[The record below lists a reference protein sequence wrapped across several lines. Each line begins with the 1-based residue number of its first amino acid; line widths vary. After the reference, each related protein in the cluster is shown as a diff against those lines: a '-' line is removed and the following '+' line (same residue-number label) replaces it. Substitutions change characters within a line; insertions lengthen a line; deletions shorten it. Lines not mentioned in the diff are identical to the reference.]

1 MVGTGTDPC
10 LVIQQQSAGPEL
22 PFMHGLE
29 VQAIDY
35 CLALFRAP
43 VFALEWGSG
52 NSTLYFASKLPKGS
66 SWCAIE
72 HNREWA
78 EKVAKQLEESRRSD
92 ISLTYIPPQGG
103 WCEGQGDGDRFT
115 FGNYIDFPAT
125 LHRNFQI
132 IFVDGRARVDCMRAA
147 WPLLDENGVMILH
160 DAQRQAYDPGVP
172 ADCFAVRVT
181 NSREFLEGRPLS
193 VLFMSKSIALISQLA
208 RGLTALLPEFMLV
221 AYDDTAGLVGA
232 EKLQWADLAGRSAIR
247 LYAGDIPAGVA
258 GYDGLIGLSITKSDA
273 RHILHDITALP
284 FPLPDNSVDSFQA
297 EDVFEHIPY
306 EKLAALVD
314 EIFRVLKPGGT
325 FRLSVPDYGCDVLRE
340 RSVKDAAGRLVF
352 DPGGGGTPVAP
363 GHLWFPRLANV
374 EALLEQTVFAR
385 LGRIEYLQYW
395 QRDEATFVVQPI
407 DYTKGYVQRT
417 PDHDLRVQHP
427 YRPLS
432 LVVDLVKGGIQARED
447 NHTELPV
454 HFFTI
459 VLNGEPFIRH
469 HLETFTQLPFNWH
482 WHVIE
487 GVAEHKHDTA
497 WTLAYGG
504 RITDSLHTNG
514 LSNDGTT
521 AYLDEIAAAYPQQ
534 VTVYRKPGGML
545 WDGKLEMVLAPL
557 KNITQESLLWQ
568 VDVDEF
574 WSAEQLITTRRLFL
588 EQPERTAAFYWCY
601 FFVGPD
607 KVVSTRN
614 CYSQNPA
621 YEWLRTWRFRPGMR
635 WGAHSPPILLEEDRQ
650 GNVRDVGKCNPFL
663 HHETEQAGLVFYHY
677 AYTLETQLR
686 FKEVYYGYTG
696 AVAGWQR
703 LQEAQT
709 FPVKLR
715 DYFAWV
721 SDDTQVDTVQ
731 HLAIPCFREFPWLTP
746 PAPRKKSG
754 LIVLVDGIFFQFRNT
769 GIARVWYSLLVQW
782 SLSDFAAS
790 IILLDRDGTAP
801 VIPNITTVTIPA
813 FHPLYM
819 EEDRQMLQRCCD
831 AAGADIFISTY
842 YTVPQAT
849 PSVFM
854 AHDMIPE
861 NTTFFDLNEPMWQLK
876 HYGIAHASAFI
887 AVSRNTAL
895 DLVRFHPPA
904 ADTLTIA
911 HNGIDTACFYQASPD
926 EIARFRCDYGVEKS
940 YFIYVGDRTGYKN
953 GWLFF
958 AGLSALPSRGD
969 YEVVCIGGNPTLE
982 PEFAALVPNV
992 RIQILALP
1000 DAQLRA
1006 AYSGAVAFVYPS
1018 LYEGFGLP
1026 ILEAMACDCPV
1037 ITCQTSS
1044 IPEVA
1049 GAAALYVE
1057 PGRPEQMAAAMQ
1069 QVQDEAIRRFLVHK
1083 GRQQI
1088 KKFSWTSMAETVRKV
1103 LEDTVA
1109 RLRP

>member
-10 LVIQQQSAGPEL
+10 QVSQQQSGGPEL
-22 PFMHGLE
+22 PFMHSLE

-35 CLALFRAP
+35 CLTLFHEP
-43 VFALEWGSG
+43 VSALEWGSG
-52 NSTLYFASKLPKGS
+52 NSTLYFSSKLPKGS
-66 SWCAIE
+66 SWCAVE
-72 HNREWA
+72 HNRAWA
-78 EKVAKQLEESRRSD
+78 EKVAKQLEESRRVE
-92 ISLTYIPPQGG
+92 ISLTYIPPQG
-103 WCEGQGDGDRFT
+103 WCEGQGDGDRST
-115 FGNYIDFPAT
+115 FGSYIDFPAT
-125 LHRNFQI
+125 LHRRFQV
-132 IFVDGRARVDCMRAA
+132 IFVDGRARVECMRAA
-147 WPLLDENGVMILH
+147 WPLLDESGVMILH
-160 DAQRQAYDPGVP
+160 DAQRQAYDPGIP
-172 ADCFAVRVT
+172 ADCFSVRMI
-181 NSREFLEGRPLS
+181 NPREYLEGNPLA
-193 VLFMSKSIALISQLA
+193 VLFMSKSPEVLKALVQGLRQRLPDYLLLELSAQLKDVQTD
-208 RGLTALLPEFMLV
+208 RSMPSDLMHRTA
-221 AYDDTAGLVGA
+221 AGFN
-232 EKLQWADLAGRSAIR
+232 KDSRSAEM
-247 LYAGDIPAGVA
+247 AD
-258 GYDGLIGLSITKSDA
+258 
-273 RHILHDITALP
+273 
-284 FPLPDNSVDSFQA
+284 
-297 EDVFEHIPY
+297 ED
-306 EKLAALVD
+306 L
-314 EIFRVLKPGGT
+314 
-325 FRLSVPDYGCDVLRE
+325 
-340 RSVKDAAGRLVF
+340 
-352 DPGGGGTPVAP
+352 
-363 GHLWFPRLANV
+363 
-374 EALLEQTVFAR
+374 
-385 LGRIEYLQYW
+385 
-395 QRDEATFVVQPI
+395 
-407 DYTKGYVQRT
+407 
-417 PDHDLRVQHP
+417 
-427 YRPLS
+427 
-432 LVVDLVKGGIQARED
+432 
-447 NHTELPV
+447 LPV

-469 HLETFTQLPFNWH
+469 HLETFTQLPFRWH
-482 WHVIE
+482 WHIIE

-504 RITDSLHTNG
+504 RITDSLHKNG

-534 VTVYRKPGGML
+534 VTIYRKPSGML
-545 WDGKLEMVLAPL
+545 WDGKLEMVQAPL
-557 KNITQESLLWQ
+557 KNITRESLLWQ

-574 WSAEQLITTRRLFL
+574 WSAEQVSTARRLFL

-607 KVVSTRN
+607 KLVSTRN

-635 WGAHSPPILLEEDRQ
+635 WGAHSPPILLAEDQR
-650 GNVRDVGKCNPFL
+650 GNVHDVGKDNPFL

-686 FKEVYYGYTG
+686 FKEIYYGYAD

-703 LQEAQT
+703 LQEART
-709 FPVKLR
+709 FPVRLR

-731 HLAIPCFREFPWLTP
+731 HLAIPCLRAFPWLAP
-746 PAPRKKSG
+746 PAPRQKSG
-754 LIVLVDGIFFQFRNT
+754 LTVLVDGIFFQFRST
-769 GIARVWYSLLVQW
+769 GIARVWHNLLSQW
-782 SLSDFAAS
+782 SRSDFAAS
-790 IILLDRDGTAP
+790 VILLDRDGTAP
-801 VIPNITTVTIPA
+801 AIPNITTVTIPA
-813 FHPLYM
+813 FHPLYA
-819 EEDRQMLQRCCD
+819 EEDRRMLQRCCD

-842 YTVPQAT
+842 YTVPQTT

-861 NTTFFDLNEPMWQLK
+861 NTSFFDLNEPMWQLK
-876 HYGIAHASAFI
+876 HYGIAHASAYI

-895 DLVRFHPPA
+895 DLVRFHPAA

-911 HNGIDTACFYQASPD
+911 YNGIDTACFYRACPE
-926 EIARFRCDYGVEKS
+926 EIACFRRDYAVEKP

-958 AGLSALPSRGD
+958 AGLAALPSRGA

-982 PEFAALVPNV
+982 PEFAALVPDV
-992 RIQILALP
+992 RIHILALP

-1057 PGRPEQMAAAMQ
+1057 PGKPEQMAEALQ
-1069 QVQDEAIRRFLVHK
+1069 QVQDEAIRLFLVHR
-1083 GRQQI
+1083 GRQQL
-1088 KKFSWTSMAETVRKV
+1088 KRFSWAGMAAAVRKV

-1109 RLRP
+1109 KAK